1 MKKDVFRNYMTNGKD
16 ILIQLNKKIEQEKD
30 FLKK

>member
-16 ILIQLNKKIEQEKD
+16 ILIQLNKKIKQEND